1 MKNRKSSDVATI
13 AIFFAVMLVIHFL
26 TSLVFNLW
34 PVPIKP
40 TLVHLP
46 VIVASIVYGPRIGAT
61 LGGLMGVIS
70 VTTNTIVLLP
80 TSYLFS
86 PFVENGSFASLIV
99 AMLPRILIGVT
110 PYFVYKWISNKVG
123 LTIAGAIGSMTNTIF
138 VLGGIFLLFSNV
150 YNGDIQALLAV
161 VFSANALVEMVISA
175 VITVALV
182 PNLLKI
188 KK

>member
-110 PYFVYKWISNKVG
+110 PYFVFKWISNKVG